1 MNELDYL
8 YDSFAKSLGLPLT
21 LLSLV
26 LGFVLWIF
34 KASDCMPLWAS
45 MPIIILLVMILFVLY
60 DSLRTSIK
68 SKRMPKVRSAKES
81 ASDIE
86 GTRRLTLLIEQS
98 DLFYINTMVTL
109 YGQENDFEI
118 QLGLGYVETIN
129 DKGFIQVLVFEE
141 PAGVNDDF
149 WKGIAKNNKDDL
161 SRLRIR
167 PSVPSSYHQ
176 FIQS

>member
-8 YDSFAKSLGLPLT
+8 YDSFARSLGLPVA
-21 LLSLV
+21 LLSLA

-34 KASDCMPLWAS
+34 KSSDCMPLWAS
-45 MPIIILLVMILFVLY
+45 IPTISLLLMILFVFY
-60 DSLRTSIK
+60 DSLRASIK

-81 ASDIE
+81 SSDIE
-86 GTRRLTLLIEQS
+86 GPRRLTLLVDPS

-118 QLGLGYVETIN
+118 QIGLGYVETIN
-129 DKGFIQVLVFEE
+129 DKKFIQVLVFEE
-141 PAGVNDDF
+141 PAGVNDEF
-149 WKGIAKNNKDDL
+149 WRGIAANKIDYL
-161 SRLRIR
+161 ARLRLR
-167 PSVPSSYHQ
+167 PSVPSSYQ